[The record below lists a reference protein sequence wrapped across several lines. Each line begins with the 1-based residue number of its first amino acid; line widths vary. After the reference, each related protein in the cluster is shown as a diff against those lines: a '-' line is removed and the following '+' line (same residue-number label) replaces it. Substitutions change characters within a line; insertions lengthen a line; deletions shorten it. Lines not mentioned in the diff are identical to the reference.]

1 MNSEP
6 SSNMGSESKNIVW
19 LASYPKSGNTWFRVF
34 LSNLLS
40 EEEKPVN
47 INDLH
52 HTPIASSR
60 ILFDNASGVSS
71 SDLTPDEIAELRP
84 EVYRQVNREASDLVF
99 HKVHDAWGLTPSG
112 KPIFPPDIT
121 KAVIYFIRN
130 PLDVAVSFAFHS
142 MKSSSSMIQ
151 ELNDEKN
158 AFCRKPSRLYNQLM
172 QPLSDWS
179 GHVVSWVD
187 QSELPLI
194 VLRYEDMLEETY
206 GQFTSILDFLGI
218 KTDETKIRAALK
230 ASSIH
235 SLKKMEMKDGFKE
248 KPLGMKSFFRRALP
262 GEWRE
267 HLSKQD
273 VKNLVYKQR
282 VLMERFGYLTE
293 NNLLTDVL

>member
-1 MNSEP
+1 
-6 SSNMGSESKNIVW
+6 MGSESKNIVW

-84 EVYRQVNREASDLVF
+84 EVYRQVNREASELVF
-99 HKVHDAWGLTPSG
+99 HKVHDAWSLTPSG

-130 PLDVAVSFAFHS
+130 PLDVAVSFAYHS
-142 MKSSSSMIQ
+142 KKKPVEMIK
-151 ELNDEKN
+151 EINDPQN
-158 AFCRKPSRLYNQLM
+158 AFCHKKNRLYNQLM
-172 QPLSDWS
+172 QPLADWS
-179 GHVVSWVD
+179 THVRSWVD
-187 QSELPLI
+187 ESDLPVL
-194 VLRYEDMLEETY
+194 VLRYEDMLENSYQE
-206 GQFTSILDFLGI
+206 FVRALNFIGI
-218 KTDETKIRAALK
+218 KNEDATIYNAIDVSRL
-230 ASSIH
+230 S
-235 SLKKMEMKDGFKE
+235 SLKKMEEESGFKE
-248 KPLGMKSFFRRALP
+248 KPMGMHSFFRKGTT

-267 HLSKQD
+267 HLTEEA
-273 VKNLVYKQR
+273 VKELVEQHR
-282 VLMERFGYLTE
+282 TLMEKFGYLDE
-293 NNLLTDVL
+293 KQLV